1 MALFRGYQNQQ
12 GSRSN
17 TALVRSGHMSP
28 AEKWILDPT
37 FMKSELSSV
46 FHNGVLFNYQYGGPG
61 MDEVVIPKG
70 RVVGVGPSVKDFV
83 SKKYLASI
91 TLPGL
96 ATNNNVI
103 GMAPYNFTKD
113 WFQMD
118 RFGGNQPSIIT
129 LEYVELP
136 YMPEFKMK
144 DFTHGDTIAARVTG
158 LLEEEQEISIGNRMP
173 WGAVIDECE
182 NGDYLKATPS
192 GRLTKWDPENDKW
205 QDVVGQVLASDLN
218 AEPTGWLKWM
228 LWEEQYMKEDDQFIN
243 RSGVSNLP
251 SDEGYPFDPTYA
263 EGNTLFQNYQSKIIN
278 NPTGIIGIHD
288 GSGNYD
294 GFGKNDTMYNDIEIG
309 VIPAGTSANTVV
321 QLQARDFAGGKLV
334 NLARVMKVSLKD
346 GSKEFTQVEQG
357 ETLAPDKYTVSTEK
371 GLINIMVSSDVTTDQ
386 PVTATYQARHYGTPS
401 WADFKGVHGAMY
413 VLLKR

>member
-1 MALFRGYQNQQ
+1 MALFRGVENQQ

-37 FMKSELSSV
+37 FMSAKMSSI
-46 FHNGVLFNYQYGGPG
+46 FKDGVLFNYQYGGPG

-70 RVVGVGPSVKDFV
+70 RVVGVGASVKDYV

-96 ATNNNVI
+96 ALNGNTI

-113 WFQMD
+113 WFQLD

-129 LEYVELP
+129 LDYVELP
-136 YMPEFKMK
+136 YMPGFQMSKS
-144 DFTHGDTIAARVTG
+144 TG
-158 LLEEEQEISIGNRMP
+158 MAGVLDEEQRISIDNRMP
-173 WGAVIDECE
+173 WGAVIGEVQ

-192 GRLTKWDPENDKW
+192 GRLTKWDPEHDAW

-228 LWEEQYMKEDDQFIN
+228 LWEEQYKYDDDQFIN
-243 RSGVSNLP
+243 RSGASNLP
-251 SDEGYPFDPTYA
+251 SDEGYPFDPGYA
-263 EGNTLFQNYQSKIIN
+263 DGNTIFQNYQSKLLT
-278 NPTGIIGIHD
+278 NPTGIVGLHD

-294 GFGKNDTMYNDIEIG
+294 GFGKNDTEYTNINIG
-309 VIPAGTSANTVV
+309 TVAKGTASGTVV
-321 QLQARDFAGGKLV
+321 QFQAKDFAGGALKNLQPGVVVKMDGTEVPAAQV
-334 NLARVMKVSLKD
+334 NIN
-346 GSKEFTQVEQG
+346 
-357 ETLAPDKYTVSTEK
+357 YEK
-371 GLINIMVSSDVTTDQ
+371 GLISITLASAAAADIA
-386 PVTATYQARHYGTPS
+386 VTATYKALHYGTPS
-401 WADFKGVHGAMY
+401 WADFKGVQGAMY
-413 VLLKR
+413 VLLKK

>member
-37 FMKSELSSV
+37 FKSSAMNSV
-46 FHNGVLFNYQYGGPG
+46 FQDGVLFHYQYGGPG
-61 MDEVVIPKG
+61 QEEVVIPKG
-70 RVVGVGPSVKDFV
+70 RVVGVGASVKDFV
-83 SKKYLASI
+83 SNKYLASI

-96 ATNNNVI
+96 ALNKNVI

-113 WFQMD
+113 MLQQD

-136 YMPEFKMK
+136 YMPG
-144 DFTHGDTIAARVTG
+144 FTAQAFGNSASAAMTA
-158 LLEEEQEISIGNRMP
+158 LLQEEQEISINNRMP
-173 WGAVIDECE
+173 WGAVIGECQ

-192 GRLTKWDPENDKW
+192 GRLTKWIAGTDNPVDI
-205 QDVVGQVLASDLN
+205 VGQVLASDLN

-228 LWEEQYMKEDDQFIN
+228 LWGEQYKKEDDQFIN

-251 SDEGYPFDPTYA
+251 TDEGYPYDPGYA
-263 EGNTLFQNYQSKIIN
+263 DGNTIFQNYQSRLLT
-278 NPTGIIGIHD
+278 NPTGIVGIHD

-294 GFGKNDTMYNDIEIG
+294 GFGKNDTEYTKMELG
-309 VIPAGTSANTVV
+309 VIANGTAKDTKV
-321 QLQARDFAGGKLV
+321 QFQAKDFAGGALK
-334 NLARVMKVSLKD
+334 NLQEGVQVFLGATAQTA
-346 GSKEFTQVEQG
+346 TQVDAANLKVFAEKG
-357 ETLAPDKYTVSTEK
+357 IIEITLASAAA
-371 GLINIMVSSDVTTDQ
+371 SDLNVY
-386 PVTATYQARHYGTPS
+386 ATYKAKHYGTPA
-401 WADFKGVHGAMY
+401 WADFKGVEGAMY